1 MVEERNEQR
10 RQPRGELEATSPV
23 SVWLLLSASA
33 AQRDEMYA
41 TVEAFCSTRTNARWM
56 AAAGTAA
63 GRAFVYVVV
72 DSGDV
77 AGALHGDDRAVAGL
91 ATARAVVSRLFMYE
105 PVFVEEPAGEQSA

>member
-1 MVEERNEQR
+1 MEERKESR
-10 RQPRGELEATSPV
+10 RNGRRELEATSPV
-23 SVWLLLSASA
+23 SVWLLLSSPA

-41 TVEAFCSTRTNARWM
+41 TVDAFCSTRANARRV
-56 AAAGTAA
+56 AAQGTAA
-63 GRAFVYVVV
+63 GRAYVYVVV

-77 AGALHGDDRAVAGL
+77 SGAMHGDDRAVAGL